1 VAWQILAVSE
11 QRGRPMI
18 ISLKLGTQWPQE
30 RFPQGW
36 KELKPY
42 LSIVELP

>member
-1 VAWQILAVSE
+1 MVRQLLAVSE

-18 ISLKLGTQWPQE
+18 ISLKLGTPWPQ
-30 RFPQGW
+30 RFLRGW